1 MHPGLWELTIQIM
14 GCPVS
19 SGEDPRI
26 LELRKSQIIQ
36 TPPPG
41 GAGPEFWDLILGF
54 RESGSSIWDSNPVI
68 WGLKTQHQVQKSLW
82 D

>member
-41 GAGPEFWDLILGF
+41 GGGSRVLG
-54 RESGSSIWDSNPVI
+54 SYSW
-68 WGLKTQHQVQKSLW
+68 VQGIRI
-82 D
+82 